1 MSAASATERRLGT
14 RRHGGG
20 GKIVVDGAD
29 AHIGS
34 RLRERRVTLGMTQT
48 ELGKRLGISFQ
59 QLQKYEGGVNRL
71 TASGLWRIA
80 ECLDVPISYFFDGL
94 GSHERGE
101 QDLDRSSLMLTRRI
115 RKLDVHLRQTLSALI
130 VAMTRE

>member
-1 MSAASATERRLGT
+1 
-14 RRHGGG
+14 
-20 GKIVVDGAD
+20 VDQAD

-80 ECLDVPISYFFDGL
+80 ECLDVPVGYFFDGL
-94 GSHERGE
+94 GSPERGE

-115 RKLDVHLRQTLSALI
+115 RKLDIHLRQTLAALI